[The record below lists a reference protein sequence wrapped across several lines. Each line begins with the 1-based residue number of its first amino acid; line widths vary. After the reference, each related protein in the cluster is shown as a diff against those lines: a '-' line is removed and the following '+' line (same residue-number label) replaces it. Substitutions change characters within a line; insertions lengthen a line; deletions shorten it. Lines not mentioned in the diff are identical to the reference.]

1 MIRIVLRKMLNN
13 PWMMICLLVGSILA
27 VAMVSSI
34 PTYTDGVLQRML
46 IKDAEE
52 YQLQTRYYPGRYHVK
67 ETFTPITVQ
76 KTGQKLFGFLNG
88 IFPMSLY
95 PMLICP

>member
-34 PTYTDGVLQRML
+34 PYTDGVLQRML

-52 YQLQTRYYPGRYHVK
+52 YQLQTRYYPGG
-67 ETFTPITVQ
+67 T
-76 KTGQKLFGFLNG
+76 
-88 IFPMSLY
+88 M
-95 PMLICP
+95 